1 MTNKT
6 DSTIKI
12 TPKLILIF
20 LISVAAPMGSGVWLI
35 ADLSSRL
42 SSLEDSVAS
51 IPSGDNSAIVER
63 ITAVEINATS
73 NKTFIDKIDADI
85 DKIVEHVDNSF
96 EKISST
102 INSNPLSL
110 GN

>member
-42 SSLEDSVAS
+42 SSLEDSIAS
-51 IPSGDNSAIVER
+51 TDTSDIVER
-63 ITAVEINATS
+63 IKAVE
-73 NKTFIDKIDADI
+73 FISTYNERKVDKLDVDI
-85 DKIVEHVDNSF
+85 DKIVEHVDKSF
-96 EKISST
+96 KKIT
-102 INSNPLSL
+102 DTMNSNPLSV

>member
-1 MTNKT
+1 M
-6 DSTIKI
+6 S
-12 TPKLILIF
+12 
-20 LISVAAPMGSGVWLI
+20 SGVWLI

-63 ITAVEINATS
+63 ITAVEINATN
-73 NKTFIDKIDADI
+73 NKSQIEKIDADI
-85 DKIVEHVDNSF
+85 DKIVEHVDKSF
-96 EKISST
+96 KTVTES
-102 INSNPLSL
+102 INANPLSL

>member
-1 MTNKT
+1 M
-6 DSTIKI
+6 S
-12 TPKLILIF
+12 
-20 LISVAAPMGSGVWLI
+20 SGVWLI

-63 ITAVEINATS
+63 ITAVEINATN
-73 NKTFIDKIDADI
+73 NKNSIDKIDADI
-85 DKIVEHVDNSF
+85 DKIVEHVDKSF
-96 EKISST
+96 KAVTDSM
-102 INSNPLSL
+102 NSNPLSL

>member
-1 MTNKT
+1 M
-6 DSTIKI
+6 S
-12 TPKLILIF
+12 
-20 LISVAAPMGSGVWLI
+20 SGVWLI

-63 ITAVEINATS
+63 ITAVEINATN
-73 NKTFIDKIDADI
+73 NKNSIDKIDADI
-85 DKIVEHVDNSF
+85 DKIVEHVDKSF
-96 EKISST
+96 KAVT
-102 INSNPLSL
+102 DPMNSNPLSL

>member
-1 MTNKT
+1 
-6 DSTIKI
+6 
-12 TPKLILIF
+12 
-20 LISVAAPMGSGVWLI
+20 
-35 ADLSSRL
+35 L

-85 DKIVEHVDNSF
+85 DKIVEHVDKSF

>member
-1 MTNKT
+1 
-6 DSTIKI
+6 
-12 TPKLILIF
+12 
-20 LISVAAPMGSGVWLI
+20 MGSGVWLI

-85 DKIVEHVDNSF
+85 DKIVEHVDKSF

-102 INSNPLSL
+102 INSNPISL

>member
-1 MTNKT
+1 M
-6 DSTIKI
+6 S
-12 TPKLILIF
+12 
-20 LISVAAPMGSGVWLI
+20 SGVWLI

-63 ITAVEINATS
+63 ITAVEINATN
-73 NKTFIDKIDADI
+73 NKNSINKIDADI
-85 DKIVEHVDNSF
+85 DKIVEHVDKSF
-96 EKISST
+96 KAVTDSM
-102 INSNPLSL
+102 NSNPLSL

>member
-1 MTNKT
+1 
-6 DSTIKI
+6 
-12 TPKLILIF
+12 
-20 LISVAAPMGSGVWLI
+20 MGSGVWLI

-85 DKIVEHVDNSF
+85 DKIVEHVDKSF
-96 EKISST
+96 EKIIST

>member
-1 MTNKT
+1 M
-6 DSTIKI
+6 
-12 TPKLILIF
+12 
-20 LISVAAPMGSGVWLI
+20 WLI

-85 DKIVEHVDNSF
+85 DKIVEHVDKSF

>member
-1 MTNKT
+1 M
-6 DSTIKI
+6 S
-12 TPKLILIF
+12 
-20 LISVAAPMGSGVWLI
+20 SGVWLI

-63 ITAVEINATS
+63 ITAVEINATN
-73 NKTFIDKIDADI
+73 NKTSIDKIDADI
-85 DKIVEHVDNSF
+85 DKIVEHVDKSF
-96 EKISST
+96 KTVTESM
-102 INSNPLSL
+102 NANPLSL

>member
-1 MTNKT
+1 MTDKT
-6 DSTIKI
+6 DTTIKI
-12 TPKLILIF
+12 TPKLILLFIV
-20 LISVAAPMGSGVWLI
+20 SVIAPMSSGVWLI

-63 ITAVEINATS
+63 ITAVEINATN
-73 NKTFIDKIDADI
+73 NKNSINKIDADI
-85 DKIVEHVDNSF
+85 DKIVEHVDKSF
-96 EKISST
+96 KAVTDSM
-102 INSNPLSL
+102 NSNPLSL

>member
-1 MTNKT
+1 
-6 DSTIKI
+6 
-12 TPKLILIF
+12 
-20 LISVAAPMGSGVWLI
+20 VWLI

-85 DKIVEHVDNSF
+85 DKIVEHVDKSF